1 MSDDFVEAL
10 LGQGGML
17 AELLEFEPSTEASAE
32 RGRGPAQMAAA
43 GPRAAG
49 REHAYELL
57 LEMIFEG
64 SCLHYGRPRLV
75 RPENP
80 ELALLLGDQL
90 YALGLSRLAGL
101 GDLDAVAELADL
113 ISLEA
118 QAQADDDTEL
128 AEAVW
133 EAGATA
139 VGWGP
144 SEPLARAKALARA
157 HHPSAALELRTAAEA
172 RRGSGRWPSP

>member
-1 MSDDFVEAL
+1 MNDDFVDAL
-10 LGQGGML
+10 LGQGGVL
-17 AELLEFEPSTEASAE
+17 AELVEFESCAKASDD
-32 RGRGPAQMAAA
+32 GTPGPAQMAAA

-64 SCLHYGRPRLV
+64 SCLHYGQPRLV

-90 YALGLSRLAGL
+90 YALGLSRLAAL

-113 ISLEA
+113 ISLVA
-118 QAQADDDTEL
+118 QAQADGDAEL

-139 VGWGP
+139 VGWGV

-157 HHPSAALELRTAAEA
+157 HDPSAAGELRTAAAA
-172 RRGSGRWPSP
+172 RRRGHL